1 MLLLLANLTV
11 QDEEARV
18 EYLNRFNR
26 KGPGGSRAE
35 GGLAGYV
42 KQVIP
47 EDFWTDNQPDQKWK
61 TTWKKNDL
69 IDFII
74 AYVTQEIEA
83 NPGIMMTSTS
93 MTTRSLTADDCTDS
107 SSGGELLS
115 FTTT

>member
-1 MLLLLANLTV
+1 MLLSL

-26 KGPGGSRAE
+26 KGPGGNRAE
-35 GGLAGYV
+35 GGSAGYE
-42 KQVIP
+42 KLVIP
-47 EDFWTDNQPDQKWK
+47 KDFWTDNQPDQKRR

-69 IDFII
+69 SEFII